1 MKKTKL
7 RALLS
12 MGLAAALMV
21 GLVAVTALADDGV
34 PTVTY
39 DHSVKQFQFT
49 NVAAYSDEHG
59 HQYPDLFR
67 DLKNLMP
74 GDAVSQA
81 IKVKVS
87 GTGSG
92 SVNMYLK
99 VESEGDGI
107 SADEKLDYAELL
119 DAEGVTMTVKQ
130 GETVLA
136 EGSLAEGV
144 KLGKLKSSDT
154 LDLSVTLNIPL
165 TAGNGLQGLQ
175 GAVAWVFTA
184 EYIPG
189 GGGGGGGGTEIPE
202 TNPPL
207 GPLPELEKGDHFAYI
222 IGRDDG
228 LVHPGAEITRAEV
241 ATIFFRLLTED
252 SRGHYWSQSNSYGD
266 VDAGAWYNN
275 AVSTLSNAGILYG
288 KPGNLFD
295 PDASITRAEFAAI
308 AVRFFGNRV
317 LERAPHKDYLL
328 DDMITWP
335 DNTDTAKWYYA
346 DVQEATNSHNYDP
359 KYDKDGNV
367 YEVWTGL
374 RPVRDW
380 AALERAWSEAN
391 SSESPGEV
399 VSSNTS
405 SVFGD

>member
-119 DAEGVTMTVKQ
+119 DAEGVTLTVKQ

-189 GGGGGGGGTEIPE
+189 GGGGTEIPE

-241 ATIFFRLLTED
+241 ATIFFRLLTEKVRAAN
-252 SRGHYWSQSNSYGD
+252 STQSKPESSSQP
-266 VDAGAWYNN
+266 
-275 AVSTLSNAGILYG
+275 AVRTLPFRQSIPTATLSE
-288 KPGNLFD
+288 PHC
-295 PDASITRAEFAAI
+295 
-308 AVRFFGNRV
+308 
-317 LERAPHKDYLL
+317 ERA
-328 DDMITWP
+328 
-335 DNTDTAKWYYA
+335 
-346 DVQEATNSHNYDP
+346 
-359 KYDKDGNV
+359 
-367 YEVWTGL
+367 
-374 RPVRDW
+374 
-380 AALERAWSEAN
+380 
-391 SSESPGEV
+391 
-399 VSSNTS
+399 
-405 SVFGD
+405 

>member
-87 GTGSG
+87 GTGRG

-99 VESEGDGI
+99 VEPEGDGI

-119 DAEGVTMTVKQ
+119 DAEGVTLTVKQ

-175 GAVAWVFTA
+175 GAGAKV
-184 EYIPG
+184 EG
-189 GGGGGGGGTEIPE
+189 G
-202 TNPPL
+202 
-207 GPLPELEKGDHFAYI
+207 F
-222 IGRDDG
+222 
-228 LVHPGAEITRAEV
+228 
-241 ATIFFRLLTED
+241 
-252 SRGHYWSQSNSYGD
+252 
-266 VDAGAWYNN
+266 
-275 AVSTLSNAGILYG
+275 
-288 KPGNLFD
+288 
-295 PDASITRAEFAAI
+295 
-308 AVRFFGNRV
+308 
-317 LERAPHKDYLL
+317 
-328 DDMITWP
+328 
-335 DNTDTAKWYYA
+335 
-346 DVQEATNSHNYDP
+346 
-359 KYDKDGNV
+359 
-367 YEVWTGL
+367 
-374 RPVRDW
+374 
-380 AALERAWSEAN
+380 
-391 SSESPGEV
+391 
-399 VSSNTS
+399 
-405 SVFGD
+405 